1 MAGAPVRALAFARR
15 SVTVDVPEQPA
26 PTGAASAAPISAH
39 FVNNV
44 LAAAA
49 SYIDEDP
56 DYARDV
62 LAELGQFLSYRL
74 REDPAPVGAAQEL
87 AHTATFLRLQQA
99 RFPDRIAVE
108 LPDAADVR
116 GRVVPGTIQEP
127 VAEALGRRLRG
138 ESGQLAVTLTPD
150 GDGLRLT
157 VGGAGPDDVL
167 HIPLTEVTT

>member
-1 MAGAPVRALAFARR
+1 MDVR
-15 SVTVDVPEQPA
+15 EQP
-26 PTGAASAAPISAH
+26 PPNGAASRPPVSAH

-74 REDPAPVGAAQEL
+74 REDPAPVSAAQEL

-99 RFPDRIAVE
+99 RFPDRITVQ
-108 LPDAADVR
+108 LPDATEVF
-116 GRVVPGTIQEP
+116 GRVLRE
-127 VAEALGRRLRG
+127 EAGPCSVVL
-138 ESGQLAVTLTPD
+138 STAA
-150 GDGLRLT
+150 DGLQLS
-157 VGGAGPDDVL
+157 VSGAGAPDVVS
-167 HIPLTEVTT
+167 IPLTEVTL

>member
-1 MAGAPVRALAFARR
+1 M
-15 SVTVDVPEQPA
+15 DVPEQPVPGA
-26 PTGAASAAPISAH
+26 PSAPPISAH

-74 REDPAPVGAAQEL
+74 REDRAPVGAAQEL

-99 RFPDRIAVE
+99 RFPDRITVT
-108 LPDAADVR
+108 LPDAADVL
-116 GRVVPGTIQEP
+116 GRIAPGTIQEP
-127 VAEALGRRLRG
+127 VAATLGARLRAEAG
-138 ESGQLAVTLTPD
+138 PLGVALSPA
-150 GDGLRLT
+150 GDGLDL
-157 VGGAGPDDVL
+157 VVSGAGPDDVL

>member
-1 MAGAPVRALAFARR
+1 
-15 SVTVDVPEQPA
+15 VTVDVPEQPA
-26 PTGAASAAPISAH
+26 PNGASRTAPISAH

-56 DYARDV
+56 DHARDV

-74 REDPAPVGAAQEL
+74 REDPSPVGAAQEL

-99 RFPDRIAVE
+99 RFPDRIAVT

-116 GRVVPGTIQEP
+116 GRVAPGTIQQP
-127 VAEALGRRLRG
+127 VADVLGRRLRE
-138 ESGQLAVTLTPD
+138 ESGQLAVTLRPD
-150 GDGLRLT
+150 DGGLELA
-157 VGGAGPDDVL
+157 VSGAGPDDLVR
-167 HIPLTEVTT
+167 IPLTEVTT

>member
-1 MAGAPVRALAFARR
+1 VEP
-15 SVTVDVPEQPA
+15 TVDAITHTQVNGVP
-26 PTGAASAAPISAH
+26 AAPAVSAH

-74 REDPAPVGAAQEL
+74 RESPSPVGAAQEL
-87 AHTATFLRLQQA
+87 AHTASYLRLQQA
-99 RFPDRIAVE
+99 RFPDRIGVE

-116 GRVVPGTIQEP
+116 GRVAPGTIQEP
-127 VAEALGRRLRG
+127 VAALLGRRLSEEAG
-138 ESGQLAVTLTPD
+138 PCAVALRPAN
-150 GDGLRLT
+150 GGLELE
-157 VGGAGPDDVL
+157 VSGAGRPQDNL
-167 HIPLTEVTT
+167 SIPLTEVTT

>member
-1 MAGAPVRALAFARR
+1 
-15 SVTVDVPEQPA
+15 VTVDVPEQPA
-26 PTGAASAAPISAH
+26 PSGAPPAPPISAH

-74 REDPAPVGAAQEL
+74 REDPSPVGAAQEL

-99 RFPDRIAVE
+99 RFPGRIAVT

-116 GRVVPGTIQEP
+116 GRVAPGTIQEP
-127 VAEALGRRLRG
+127 VAALLGRRLREEAG
-138 ESGQLAVTLTPD
+138 ALAVTLQPD
-150 GDGLRLT
+150 DGGLGL
-157 VGGAGPDDVL
+157 VVSGAGPDDVL
-167 HIPLTEVTT
+167 RIPLTEVTT

>member
-1 MAGAPVRALAFARR
+1 VI
-15 SVTVDVPEQPA
+15 VDVREQPS
-26 PTGAASAAPISAH
+26 PSGAASRPPVSAH

-74 REDPAPVGAAQEL
+74 REDPAPVSAAQEL

-99 RFPDRIAVE
+99 RFPDRITVQ
-108 LPDAADVR
+108 LPDATEVL
-116 GRVVPGTIQEP
+116 GRMNPGTIQEP
-127 VAEALGRRLRG
+127 VETALGRVLREEAG
-138 ESGQLAVTLTPD
+138 PCSVALRAAAG
-150 GDGLRLT
+150 GLELS
-157 VGGAGPDDVL
+157 VSGAGAPDVVS
-167 HIPLTEVTT
+167 IPLTEVPL

>member
-1 MAGAPVRALAFARR
+1 M
-15 SVTVDVPEQPA
+15 DVPEQPA
-26 PTGAASAAPISAH
+26 PSGAQRSAPISAH

-87 AHTATFLRLQQA
+87 AHSATFLRLQQA
-99 RFPDRIAVE
+99 RFPDRITVT

-116 GRVVPGTIQEP
+116 GRVTPGTIQEP
-127 VAEALGRRLRG
+127 MGELLGRRLRG
-138 ESGQLAVTLTPD
+138 EAGALAVTLRPD
-150 GDGLRLT
+150 GDGLEL
-157 VGGAGPDDVL
+157 VVSGAGPDDVL

>member
-1 MAGAPVRALAFARR
+1 M
-15 SVTVDVPEQPA
+15 TVDVREQPA
-26 PTGAASAAPISAH
+26 PNGAASAAPISAH

-99 RFPDRIAVE
+99 RFPDRITVA
-108 LPDAADVR
+108 LPDAADVL
-116 GRVVPGTIQEP
+116 GRVAPGTIQEP
-127 VAEALGRRLRG
+127 VDAALGRRLR
-138 ESGQLAVTLTPD
+138 EE
-150 GDGLRLT
+150 
-157 VGGAGPDDVL
+157 AGPLRRRAAHRTTAGSSCRERRWAADDVL
-167 HIPLTEVTT
+167 RIPLTEVTT

>member
-1 MAGAPVRALAFARR
+1 M
-15 SVTVDVPEQPA
+15 TVDVPEQPA
-26 PTGAASAAPISAH
+26 PSGAPPAPPISAH

-99 RFPDRIAVE
+99 RFPDRITVT

-116 GRVVPGTIQEP
+116 GRVAPGTIQEP
-127 VAEALGRRLRG
+127 RRGPARATPARGGRRRWRSRCG
-138 ESGQLAVTLTPD
+138 RTTAGSGSS
-150 GDGLRLT
+150 
-157 VGGAGPDDVL
+157 
-167 HIPLTEVTT
+167 

>member
-1 MAGAPVRALAFARR
+1 MDVR
-15 SVTVDVPEQPA
+15 EQP
-26 PTGAASAAPISAH
+26 PQNGAASAPPLSAH

-62 LAELGQFLSYRL
+62 LAELGQFLSYAL
-74 REDPAPVGAAQEL
+74 REDQAAVGAAQEL

-99 RFPDRIAVE
+99 RFPDRIGVE

-116 GRVVPGTIQEP
+116 GRVAPGTIQQP
-127 VAEALGRRLRG
+127 VAAALGRRLRDEAG
-138 ESGQLAVTLTPD
+138 PCAVALRPAAGGLELAVS
-150 GDGLRLT
+150 
-157 VGGAGPDDVL
+157 GAGPDDVL
-167 HIPLTEVTT
+167 RIPLTEVTT